1 MKVES
6 KENEV
11 VVLSQANATS
21 DDIEISST
29 GMSPKRKT
37 NSEKSTFPLPSTSAI
52 SIIRSTCSLVTVEP
66 GTAASRPT
74 RRSSF
79 EMSLPRAISS

>member
-1 MKVES
+1 MSEKP
-6 KENEV
+6 
-11 VVLSQANATS
+11 SQYCAS